1 MNNSKRRDKYR
12 IMEYLSIS
20 SHDNGLKVW
29 HLAILTAI
37 LYLGCQQGQKKKIR
51 VSRKKIMAVSR
62 IGTIPT
68 YHKYF
73 KELQELGYFR
83 YIPSYHP
90 GVRSEVVLNKKR
102 LSQLMR

>member
-1 MNNSKRRDKYR
+1 MRNSKKGDKYR
-12 IMEYLSIS
+12 IMQYLSPITEES
-20 SHDNGLKVW
+20 TLNVW

-37 LYLGCQQGQKKKIR
+37 LYLGCQQGKRRKIR
-51 VSRKKIMAVSR
+51 VSRKNIMAVSH
-62 IGTIPT
+62 ISTFPT

-73 KELQELGYFR
+73 KELQDLGYFR

-102 LSQLMR
+102 LSKI